1 MAQLRV
7 VLPALG
13 TIVSAFGVNGATAN
27 HYVDL
32 ALSLVGPISYGI
44 CAVLS
49 LLANTQTAQVMT
61 VRAMPGVQSIEVN
74 TQASQALAAMAVD
87 PTIGKVNAP
96 QAILPQITAIAKGSS

>member
-1 MAQLRV
+1 
-7 VLPALG
+7 
-13 TIVSAFGVNGATAN
+13 
-27 HYVDL
+27 
-32 ALSLVGPISYGI
+32 
-44 CAVLS
+44 
-49 LLANTQTAQVMT
+49 MT